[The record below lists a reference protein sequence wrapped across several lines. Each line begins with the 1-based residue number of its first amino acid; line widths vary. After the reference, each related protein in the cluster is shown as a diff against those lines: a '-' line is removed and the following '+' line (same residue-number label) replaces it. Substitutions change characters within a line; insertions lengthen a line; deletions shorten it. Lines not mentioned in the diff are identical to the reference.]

1 MTLAELHPE
10 EMLDGARHGA
20 LGSEAALDLDAHL
33 RRCSACHLHLQL
45 GQDAAFEG
53 RLDRRDRALHA
64 RLVAVALG
72 GLEDGAAEPPASTEA
87 FVAGATAARSA
98 AAWAW
103 PVFRRLLLAA
113 ACILLGGGVAT
124 AMWSVASNARRP
136 AAVNP
141 IAPTP
146 TSIAARVAPAHG
158 RHVATVEHRPPQSS
172 WALPVPPTEA
182 PARARRRGPSPV
194 VRHDVTVV
202 EPTVEPPPALTAS
215 ALFREANDL
224 RRAGDHAG
232 ALLRYDQL
240 GREFPG
246 TREEITGRVIAGQL
260 QLGSDLPLLALA
272 GFDSYLD
279 VSPSGTLAEEAR
291 VGRARALGALSR
303 TDDEVDAWRN
313 LLLRHPSSIHVERAR
328 ARLRQLGQ

>member
-1 MTLAELHPE
+1 MTVAELHPE

-20 LGSEAALDLDAHL
+20 LDSEAALDLDAHL
-33 RRCSACHLHLQL
+33 RRCSACHLQLQL

-64 RLVAVALG
+64 RLVAIALG
-72 GLEDGAAEPPASTEA
+72 GLEDGAAEPQTSTEA
-87 FVAGATAARSA
+87 FVAGASAARSA

-103 PVFRRLLLAA
+103 PVVRRLLLAA

-124 AMWSVASNARRP
+124 GMWSVASNSRRP
-136 AAVNP
+136 VAADPTP
-141 IAPTP
+141 IAEP
-146 TSIAARVAPAHG
+146 VAPVHR
-158 RHVATVEHRPPQSS
+158 RHVATPEARTPGSS
-172 WALPVPPTEA
+172 LALAVPETDA
-182 PARARRRGPSPV
+182 PARARRRSHSPGML
-194 VRHDVTVV
+194 RDITFAD
-202 EPTVEPPPALTAS
+202 PIVEPPPPLTAS

-224 RRAGDHAG
+224 RRAGDHVG

-240 GREFPG
+240 ARQFAG

-260 QLGSDLPLLALA
+260 QLGAGLALPALA

-279 VSPSGTLAEEAR
+279 VSPNGTLAEEAR

-303 TDDEVDAWRN
+303 TDEEADAWRN
-313 LLLRHPSSIHVERAR
+313 LVLRHPSSIHVERAR
-328 ARLRQLGQ
+328 ARLRQLGH

>member
-1 MTLAELHPE
+1 MRVAELHPE

-20 LGSEAALDLDAHL
+20 LDSEAALDLDAHL

-45 GQDAAFEG
+45 GQDAVFEG
-53 RLDRRDRALHA
+53 RLNRRDRALHA
-64 RLVAVALG
+64 RLVEIALG
-72 GLEDGAAEPPASTEA
+72 GLQDGAAEPLATTEA

-98 AAWAW
+98 TAWAW
-103 PVFRRLLLAA
+103 PVVRRLLLAA

-124 AMWSVASNARRP
+124 AMWSVASNARHS
-136 AAVNP
+136 AALD
-141 IAPTP
+141 PTP
-146 TSIAARVAPAHG
+146 PPIAARVAPAHG
-158 RHVATVEHRPPQSS
+158 RRVATIEQRTPPTPLVL
-172 WALPVPPTEA
+172 AVPATEA
-182 PARARRRGPSPV
+182 PVRARRRSPSPGIL
-194 VRHDVTVV
+194 RDVTVAG
-202 EPTVEPPPALTAS
+202 PTVEPTPALTAG
-215 ALFREANDL
+215 ALFREANEL

-240 GREFPG
+240 ARQFAG

-260 QLGSDLPLLALA
+260 QLGAGLVLLALA

-279 VSPSGTLAEEAR
+279 VSPNGTLAEEAR
-291 VGRARALGALSR
+291 VGRACALGALSR